1 MGAVSADDDRQTGHS
16 GVVLIPK
23 TQTDHETYID
33 KGIELGGAGA
43 AAAGSTSCLNEYL
56 DKAPDAGLDEKE
68 VFSKY
73 ANFKSYF
80 YAVYNG
86 ANFNIKAHYPQWF
99 AGNNQKF
106 TMEGLTDMCDM
117 TRIQRCQPGKQGDGS
132 TVIYAVGYNSDAS
145 SKTAKVPYSWKSIR
159 VANMTIRN
167 IDMLQDATDREK
179 KDLLAQAYF
188 VRAYCHFELFRLYGS
203 LPYIDKVMGSEDEW
217 DLPRLSDY
225 DMLQRIAA
233 DFQTAADIFDQAGLM
248 RRDPASGSGHLAA
261 TDQDKPNG
269 VTALVVQHD
278 IDLSTV
284 PGAAVLKVESSRY
297 ALALMS
303 GNLFGNPSRRMTMIG
318 VTGTKGKT
326 TTTHMIKSVLE
337 AAGRKVGMI
346 GTNGIYFLG
355 HHQETA
361 NTTPE
366 SYELQKTFRE
376 FLDAGCDT
384 ALMEVSSQGLMMDRV
399 AGIHY
404 DIGVFTNISPD
415 HIGPGEHKT
424 FEEYRSWKGQLF
436 KRCTTGVVNIDDEN
450 TEALLEGHT
459 CKLVTYGRSEKADYR
474 AEGCE
479 LLRTHDFLGVAF
491 HVSGKDD
498 MDVRVNMPGEFSVYN
513 ALAALAVGKVLGL
526 PDAAIHEGLGKC
538 VVKGRVELVPISKKF
553 TILLDYAHNEV
564 STESLLTTLR
574 AYKPHRL
581 VVVFGCGGN
590 RSKLR
595 RYGMGETC
603 AKMADFS
610 ILTEDNNRFE
620 KVEDILADIRVGM
633 NKGNPDAKFVEI
645 PDRLDALHY
654 AVDHAQEGDL
664 IAVIGKGHET
674 YRDRMGVKTPFLERE
689 LLEEYAQQIGLE

>member
-1 MGAVSADDDRQTGHS
+1 MKLEQLLEGVSYTLVQ
-16 GVVLIPK
+16 
-23 TQTDHETYID
+23 
-33 KGIELGGAGA
+33 
-43 AAAGSTSCLNEYL
+43 
-56 DKAPDAGLDEKE
+56 
-68 VFSKY
+68 
-73 ANFKSYF
+73 
-80 YAVYNG
+80 
-86 ANFNIKAHYPQWF
+86 
-99 AGNNQKF
+99 
-106 TMEGLTDMCDM
+106 
-117 TRIQRCQPGKQGDGS
+117 
-132 TVIYAVGYNSDAS
+132 
-145 SKTAKVPYSWKSIR
+145 
-159 VANMTIRN
+159 
-167 IDMLQDATDREK
+167 
-179 KDLLAQAYF
+179 
-188 VRAYCHFELFRLYGS
+188 GS
-203 LPYIDKVMGSEDEW
+203 LELDIEDIIY
-217 DLPRLSDY
+217 DSRKAAPGRLFVCIVGTQRDSHDY
-225 DMLQRIAA
+225 AA
-233 DFQTAADIFDQAGLM
+233 QCVAD
-248 RRDPASGSGHLAA
+248 
-261 TDQDKPNG
+261 G

-404 DIGVFTNISPD
+404 DIGVFTNLSPD

-459 CKLVTYGRSEKADYR
+459 CKLVTYGCSEKADYR
-474 AEGCE
+474 AGTYQ
-479 LLRTHDFLGVAF
+479 LLRTHDFLGVQF

-498 MDVRVNMPGEFSVYN
+498 MDVKVNMPGEFSVYN
-513 ALAALAVGKVLGL
+513 ALAALTVGKVLGL
-526 PDAAIHEGLGKC
+526 PDEAIHEGLGRC
-538 VVKGRVELVPISKKF
+538 VVKGRVELVPISRKF

-574 AYKPHRL
+574 AYDPHRL
-581 VVVFGCGGN
+581 VVVFGCGN
-590 RSKLR
+590 RAKLR
-595 RYGMGETC
+595 RYGMGEIC

-620 KVEDILADIRVGM
+620 KVEDIIADIRVGM

-674 YRDRMGVKTPFLERE
+674 YRDREGVKTPFLERE

>member
-1 MGAVSADDDRQTGHS
+1 MQKDQQKLAELIRGKKVAFIGAGVSHKT
-16 GVVLIPK
+16 LIK
-23 TQTDHETYID
+23 EF
-33 KGIELGGAGA
+33 GELGAHVTLCDQKKSVEEFGDYA
-43 AAAGSTSCLNEYL
+43 ATIRELGIDLSLGEHYL
-56 DKAPDAGLDEKE
+56 DG
-68 VFSKY
+68 
-73 ANFKSYF
+73 FK
-80 YAVYNG
+80 G
-86 ANFNIKAHYPQWF
+86 QDIIMR
-99 AGNNQKF
+99 
-106 TMEGLTDMCDM
+106 T
-117 TRIQRCQPGKQGDGS
+117 PGF
-132 TVIYAVGYNSDAS
+132 VGYFE
-145 SKTAKVPYSWKSIR
+145 KP
-159 VANMTIRN
+159 
-167 IDMLQDATDREK
+167 LQDAMAAGTMVTSE
-179 KDLLAQAYF
+179 
-188 VRAYCHFELFRLYGS
+188 VELFF
-203 LPYIDKVMGSEDEW
+203 
-217 DLPRLSDY
+217 
-225 DMLQRIAA
+225 
-233 DFQTAADIFDQAGLM
+233 DFCPCEIVA
-248 RRDPASGSGHLAA
+248 
-261 TDQDKPNG
+261 
-269 VTALVVQHD
+269 
-278 IDLSTV
+278 
-284 PGAAVLKVESSRY
+284 
-297 ALALMS
+297 
-303 GNLFGNPSRRMTMIG
+303 
-318 VTGTKGKT
+318 VTGSDGKT
-326 TTTHMIKSVLE
+326 TTTTLISKFYE

-346 GTNGIYFLG
+346 GTNGIYYMG
-355 HHQETA
+355 RHKDTA

-399 AGIHY
+399 AGVHY
-404 DIGVFTNISPD
+404 DVGVFTNLSPD

-436 KRCTTGVVNIDDEN
+436 KRCDVGVVNIDDEN
-450 TEALLEGHT
+450 TAALLEGHT
-459 CKLVTYGRSEKADYR
+459 CKLVTYGRDEKADYR
-474 AEGCE
+474 ETGYK

-491 HVSGKDD
+491 HVTGKDE
-498 MDVRVNMPGEFSVYN
+498 MDVKVNMPGEFSVYN

-526 PDAAIHEGLGKC
+526 PDAAIHDGLGKC

-595 RYGMGETC
+595 RYGMGEIC

-620 KVEDILADIRVGM
+620 KVEDIIADIREGM

-674 YRDRMGVKTPFLERE
+674 YRDREGVKTPFLERE

>member
-1 MGAVSADDDRQTGHS
+1 MKLEQLMEGVPYTLVQGSPETEINDIIYDSRKAAPGLLFVCIVGTQRDSHEFAADCAAKGVSA
-16 GVVLIPK
+16 L
-23 TQTDHETYID
+23 
-33 KGIELGGAGA
+33 
-43 AAAGSTSCLNEYL
+43 
-56 DKAPDAGLDEKE
+56 
-68 VFSKY
+68 
-73 ANFKSYF
+73 
-80 YAVYNG
+80 
-86 ANFNIKAHYPQWF
+86 
-99 AGNNQKF
+99 
-106 TMEGLTDMCDM
+106 
-117 TRIQRCQPGKQGDGS
+117 
-132 TVIYAVGYNSDAS
+132 VI
-145 SKTAKVPYSWKSIR
+145 
-159 VANMTIRN
+159 
-167 IDMLQDATDREK
+167 
-179 KDLLAQAYF
+179 
-188 VRAYCHFELFRLYGS
+188 
-203 LPYIDKVMGSEDEW
+203 
-217 DLPRLSDY
+217 
-225 DMLQRIAA
+225 
-233 DFQTAADIFDQAGLM
+233 
-248 RRDPASGSGHLAA
+248 
-261 TDQDKPNG
+261 
-269 VTALVVQHD
+269 QHD
-278 IDLSTV
+278 IDLAAV
-284 PGAAVLKVESSRY
+284 PGVTVVKVESSRY
-297 ALALMS
+297 AMALMS
-303 GNLFGNPSRRMTMIG
+303 ANLFGNPSRKMTMIG

-346 GTNGIYFLG
+346 GTNGIYFMG
-355 HHQETA
+355 QHKNTA

-399 AGIHY
+399 AGVHY
-404 DIGVFTNISPD
+404 DVGVFTNLSPD

-436 KRCTTGVVNIDDEN
+436 QRCDVGVVNIDDEN

-459 CKLVTYGRSEKADYR
+459 CKLVTYGRSEQADYR
-474 AEGCE
+474 ASGYE
-479 LLRTHDFLGVAF
+479 LLRTHDFLGVKF
-491 HVSGKDD
+491 HVTGKDE
-498 MDVRVNMPGEFSVYN
+498 MDVKVNMPGEFSVYN

-526 PDAAIHEGLGKC
+526 PDQAIHDGLGKC

-574 AYKPHRL
+574 AYNPHRL

-595 RYGMGETC
+595 RYGMGEIC

-633 NKGNPDAKFVEI
+633 NKGNPEAKFVEI

-674 YRDRMGVKTPFLERE
+674 YRDREGVKTPFLERE
-689 LLEEYAQQIGLE
+689 LLEEYAQQKGLE